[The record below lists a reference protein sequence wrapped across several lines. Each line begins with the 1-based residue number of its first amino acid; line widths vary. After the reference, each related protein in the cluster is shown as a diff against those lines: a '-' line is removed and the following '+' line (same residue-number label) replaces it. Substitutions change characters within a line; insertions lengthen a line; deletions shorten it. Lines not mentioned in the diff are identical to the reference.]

1 MRTRV
6 LVPFAGLTLLS
17 ILLVGGALCG
27 SCSAYDD
34 WSLSQAGHH
43 PTAGTVLAAAAFG
56 GG

>member
-34 WSLSQAGHH
+34 WSLSQAGH
-43 PTAGTVLAAAAFG
+43 PSEGVVLAAAFG
-56 GG
+56 GD

>member
-34 WSLSQAGHH
+34 WSLSQAGH
-43 PTAGTVLAAAAFG
+43 PTEGGVLAAAAFG
-56 GG
+56 GD